1 MNNKHRSETDC
12 PCGSG
17 IEYSDCCYPVI
28 SGTVKARTAEQ
39 LMRSRYTAY
48 VNQDVDYLVSTTHP
62 DVRTP
67 GLANSIASWMRQV
80 EWTRLHVLNADLDRV
95 EFMAEYM
102 DDGKSGQHH
111 EHSLFRKHKDE
122 WFYVGEV

>member
-1 MNNKHRSETDC
+1 MLIEAC

-17 IEYSDCCYPVI
+17 IDYADCCCPVI

-39 LMRSRYTAY
+39 LMRSRYSAY
-48 VNQDVDYLVSTTHP
+48 VKRDADYLVSTTHP
-62 DVRTP
+62 DARTP
-67 GLANSIASWMRQV
+67 DLAGSIASWMDQV
-80 EWTRLHVLNADLDRV
+80 QWIRLHVLKADRDRV

-102 DDGKSGQHH
+102 SNGKPARHH
-111 EHSLFRKHKDE
+111 EHSLFKKYKGE

>member
-1 MNNKHRSETDC
+1 MNAISC

-39 LMRSRYTAY
+39 LMRSRYSAY
-48 VNQDVDYLVSTTHP
+48 VNRDVDYLVSTTHP
-62 DVRTP
+62 ESRTA
-67 GLANSIASWMRQV
+67 GLADSIAAWMRQV
-80 EWTRLHVLNADLDRV
+80 EWIRLHVLHAERDRV

-102 DDGKSGQHH
+102 ADGKPARHH
-111 EHSLFRKHKDE
+111 EHARFQKHKGE

>member
-1 MNNKHRSETDC
+1 MRSAHKIKVAC
-12 PCGSG
+12 PCGNG
-17 IEYSDCCYPVI
+17 MEYSDCCCPVI

-62 DVRTP
+62 DSRTP
-67 GLANSIASWMRQV
+67 ELRDSIAIWMKQV
-80 EWTRLHVLNADLDRV
+80 EWTRLHVLHAERDRV

-102 DDGKSGQHH
+102 HEGKPARHL
-111 EHSLFRKHKDE
+111 EHSRFRKHKGE
-122 WFYVGEV
+122 WFYMGEI